1 LVSNRQQFFMMEIK
15 ISKAAQ
21 LYFVLTDLG
30 SKEVSFT
37 TAYRI
42 KRNLDHLKAIG
53 EKYSEEVKAEYQ
65 KALPKKEEYQDAE
78 IKYYSALA
86 DATVY
91 KRWNESGEEEDLD
104 LKVLPLEGEDL
115 KLSARQIEVL
125 EPLLILEP

>member
-1 LVSNRQQFFMMEIK
+1 
-15 ISKAAQ
+15 
-21 LYFVLTDLG
+21 
-30 SKEVSFT
+30 
-37 TAYRI
+37 
-42 KRNLDHLKAIG
+42 
-53 EKYSEEVKAEYQ
+53 
-65 KALPKKEEYQDAE
+65 LPKKEEYQDAE

>member
-1 LVSNRQQFFMMEIK
+1 MEVK

>member
-1 LVSNRQQFFMMEIK
+1 MMNLK

>member
-1 LVSNRQQFFMMEIK
+1 MKVK

-21 LYFVLTDLG
+21 MFFVLTDLG
-30 SKEVSFT
+30 SRELSFT

-65 KALPKKEEYQDAE
+65 KLLPVKEEYQDAE

-86 DATVY
+86 DASVY
-91 KRWNESGEEEDLD
+91 KKWDESGEEEELD
-104 LKVLPLEGEDL
+104 LKVLSLETEDI
-115 KLSARQIEVL
+115 KFSARQIEAIDLLVI
-125 EPLLILEP
+125 EP

>member
-1 LVSNRQQFFMMEIK
+1 MKVK

-65 KALPKKEEYQDAE
+65 KVLPKKEEYQDAE